1 MNEEAEGN
9 SNDNGEENSDD
20 SSRPTGPSLGQKVL
34 QVFIVS
40 FLAAFL
46 VGLTVADDIALGLR
60 VDYDTYGAFQ
70 LGLIT
75 AVFAALIRLVL
86 AMLPLFPDD
95 RVGMKRGS

>member
-1 MNEEAEGN
+1 LNEEAEGN

-20 SSRPTGPSLGQKVL
+20 SGRPAGPSLGQQVL
-34 QVFIVS
+34 RVFLCS

-46 VGLTVADDIALGLR
+46 VGLTFADDIALGLR

-70 LGLIT
+70 LGVIT
-75 AVFAALIRLVL
+75 GVIAALIRLLV

-95 RVGMKRGS
+95 RVGFKRKS